1 MTKKGSIREK
11 IEANEDFLASYSS
24 KSKDA
29 KRSFKE
35 GEDLYRTAFQR
46 DRDRV
51 IYSSAFRRLQY
62 KAQVFLI
69 EEADFYR
76 TRLTHTIEVMQ
87 HGRTLARALKANE
100 DLVEAISL
108 AHDIGHTPF
117 GHAGEAELRE
127 LMKNHGGFNHNLQG
141 LRIVDKLEKRYV
153 EFNGLNLTWE
163 VREGIARHLT
173 PYDKFDPPKEFKR
186 YAQPS
191 IEAQIVSVADELA
204 FLAHDLDDGLRVGL
218 ITEATLNKS
227 GNLLWKKV
235 FSKAKKEVGLEN
247 KELLYR
253 RAVRHLIEYCNIK
266 VLDQTLKN
274 IQEKNITSPQEVRKL
289 SYPIVGFSKSEIKDF
304 NQLRS
309 VLEKEM
315 YQHPNVLLMIE
326 KGREIIR
333 RLFNK
338 FKDNRKLLPVNIQER
353 IRKNKKEELRYI
365 ADYISGMT
373 DRYAMDMYDMI
384 FQPHMKILSHIGRR

>member
-1 MTKKGSIREK
+1 MSNKGSIRER
-11 IEANEDFLASYSS
+11 IEANEEMLAPYSS
-24 KSKDA
+24 KSKGA
-29 KRSFKE
+29 RRRFKE
-35 GEDLYRTAFQR
+35 EEDLYRTNFQR

-62 KAQVFLI
+62 KTQVFLI
-69 EEADFYR
+69 DEADFYR

-87 HGRTLARALKANE
+87 HGRTLARNLQANE

-117 GHAGEAELRE
+117 GHAGESELQE
-127 LMKNHGGFNHNLQG
+127 LMKDHGGFNHNLQG

-153 EFNGLNLTWE
+153 EFDGLNLTWE

-173 PYDKFDPPKEFKR
+173 PYDKFTPPEEFIR
-186 YAQPS
+186 YPQPS

-218 ITEATLNKS
+218 ITEEILNKS
-227 GNLLWKKV
+227 GNSLWKKV
-235 FSKAKKEVGLEN
+235 FTKARKEVGSNN

-253 RAVRHLIEYCNIK
+253 RAVRHLIEYCNVK
-266 VLDQTLKN
+266 VLAQTRENLENKKVKSSQD
-274 IQEKNITSPQEVRKL
+274 IRKL
-289 SYPIVGFSKSEIKDF
+289 SSPIVSFVKDEIKDF

-309 VLEKEM
+309 ILEKEM

-333 RLFNK
+333 RLFSK
-338 FKDNRKLLPVNIQER
+338 FKDNRKLLPANIQEK
-353 IRKNKKEELRYI
+353 ISKNKKEELRYI
-365 ADYISGMT
+365 SDYISGMT
-373 DRYAMDMYDMI
+373 DRYAMDIYDMI